1 MHRAGAD
8 VTMTDT
14 PKSAET
20 SSFSGGLTIKERQEK
35 ARNFSLGS
43 MFGKSNNT
51 GEREVGAETAHFQ
64 FETVNDGEAWD
75 AESERSNIEG
85 ILDLHKEIVR
95 VRSAKKAKHGKRDMS
110 KIDNIVLQ
118 VDLDVKWTL
127 KEEATAHRLT
137 LKDWICAQLNRYRAD
152 HGMPPFS
159 Y

>member
-1 MHRAGAD
+1 
-8 VTMTDT
+8 MTDT

-35 ARNFSLGS
+35 AKSFSLGS
-43 MFGKSNNT
+43 MFGRSD
-51 GEREVGAETAHFQ
+51 EVANVDSQTALDENASFAS
-64 FETVNDGEAWD
+64 VNDGEAWD
-75 AESERSNIEG
+75 AEAERSNIDG

-95 VRSAKKAKHGKRDMS
+95 VRTAKKSKHGKRDMS